1 MRIILLMLL
10 LLLLSGCQAA
20 ITPIERFVDDVNGC
34 NALEVGVATGIVS
47 GGWVSITNPGAG
59 LFIGSLVGGSVWKA
73 IESDC
78 SIV

>member
-1 MRIILLMLL
+1 MRYFIILLMLA
-10 LLLLSGCQAA
+10 GCQ
-20 ITPIERFVDDVNGC
+20 TVPIEKFVDDVNDC
-34 NALEVGVATGIVS
+34 NAVEIGVATGIIS

-59 LFIGSLVGGSVWKA
+59 VLLGSLVGGSVWKA